1 MEENIFDDVIV
12 LSPDDTETEPKP
24 EPEEPTPEE
33 PEKNSA
39 DESILDSI
47 KKLLGI
53 SAECTSFDTDIILHI
68 NSVLAVLNQL
78 GAGPEEGF
86 FIFDSSAKWS
96 DVIDD
101 NSRLNLVKS
110 YVYGKVKL
118 LFDPPA
124 SSSVLGA
131 LERTVSELEWRIS
144 ILDRSGNGSG
154 NSGGTQGG
162 NGSGDN
168 NNNNGNGN
176 NGSSDNSGN
185 NNGCNCG
192 CGNNTPPPPPTI
204 SKRELSKIAIAIL
217 KSSEYFDN

>member
-1 MEENIFDDVIV
+1 MEENIFDNVIA
-12 LSPDDTETEPKP
+12 LSQEGIET
-24 EPEEPTPEE
+24 EPEEPT
-33 PEKNSA
+33 A

-110 YVYGKVKL
+110 YIYSKVKL

-144 ILDRSGNGSG
+144 ILDRSGSNSSG

-162 NGSGDN
+162 TQGGDSGS
-168 NNNNGNGN
+168 NGNGN
-176 NGSSDNSGN
+176 NGSND
-185 NNGCNCG
+185 NNGCNCFAKFTG
-192 CGNNTPPPPPTI
+192 TI
-204 SKRELSKIAIAIL
+204 ME
-217 KSSEYFDN
+217 KSD

>member
-1 MEENIFDDVIV
+1 MEENIFDNVIV
-12 LSPDDTETEPKP
+12 LSPDDIET
-24 EPEEPTPEE
+24 EPEEPTAEE
-33 PEKNSA
+33 PQPEKNAA

-110 YVYGKVKL
+110 YIYSKVKL

-124 SSSVLGA
+124 SSSVLSA

-144 ILDRSGNGSG
+144 ILDRSGSNGSG

-162 NGSGDN
+162 DSGS
-168 NNNNGNGN
+168 NGNGN
-176 NGSSDNSGN
+176 NGRND
-185 NNGCNCG
+185 NNGCNCFAEFTG
-192 CGNNTPPPPPTI
+192 TI
-204 SKRELSKIAIAIL
+204 ME
-217 KSSEYFDN
+217 KSD

>member
-1 MEENIFDDVIV
+1 MEENIFDNVIV
-12 LSPDDTETEPKP
+12 LSPEDIETEPKT

-33 PEKNSA
+33 PETNAA

-144 ILDRSGNGSG
+144 ILDRSGINGSG
-154 NSGGTQGG
+154 SSGGTQVGNGNGG
-162 NGSGDN
+162 NGNNGSGDN
-168 NNNNGNGN
+168 N
-176 NGSSDNSGN
+176 GN

-192 CGNNTPPPPPTI
+192 CGNNAPPPPPPTI

>member
-1 MEENIFDDVIV
+1 MEENIFDNVIV
-12 LSPDDTETEPKP
+12 LSPEDIETEPKT

-33 PEKNSA
+33 PETNAA

-131 LERTVSELEWRIS
+131 LERTISELEWRIS
-144 ILDRSGNGSG
+144 ILDRSGINGSG
-154 NSGGTQGG
+154 SSGGTQGG
-162 NGSGDN
+162 NGNGGN
-168 NNNNGNGN
+168 NDNNGNGN
-176 NGSSDNSGN
+176 NGSSDN
-185 NNGCNCG
+185 NGCNCG
-192 CGNNTPPPPPTI
+192 CGNNAPPPPPPTI

>member
-1 MEENIFDDVIV
+1 MEENIFDNVIV
-12 LSPDDTETEPKP
+12 LSPEDIETEPKT

-33 PEKNSA
+33 PEKNAA

-144 ILDRSGNGSG
+144 ILECSTTN
-154 NSGGTQGG
+154 NSE
-162 NGSGDN
+162 NI
-168 NNNNGNGN
+168 
-176 NGSSDNSGN
+176 DNSQN
-185 NNGCNCG
+185 EN
-192 CGNNTPPPPPTI
+192 
-204 SKRELSKIAIAIL
+204 R
-217 KSSEYFDN
+217 